1 MSQISPYLN
10 QIVQWEAQAG
20 FGQDSKPKYLPP
32 VPLRGRSE
40 GSLRMMFNGEGEQVL
55 TATKI
60 WLEPTA
66 TVKQRDRINGFVVHM
81 LDSQQGLSRP
91 SHLVAYLGGG

>member
-1 MSQISPYLN
+1 
-10 QIVQWEAQAG
+10 
-20 FGQDSKPKYLPP
+20 
-32 VPLRGRSE
+32 
-40 GSLRMMFNGEGEQVL
+40 MMFNGEGEQVL
-55 TATKI
+55 SATKI